1 MTIRPLV
8 TADVDAVAEADFAAW
23 QDAALRHGTTPVA
36 AAVRDSRE
44 AVRRL
49 LEGDPL
55 GGVVA
60 EEGGG
65 IVGHAWVHPR
75 GPIATVGPIA
85 VEPPAQ
91 RRGAGRA
98 LLAHCLQ
105 AAGPRAS
112 QVRLVTDAAHLGAFE
127 LFLQS
132 GFRVVAPVLELVR
145 AGIAPGTTPPSVPQ
159 VTIRT
164 AEGSDQTRIVARDAR
179 PFGTSRPHDVER
191 VLRSGR
197 GVVAERGKT
206 LAGYAL
212 AGAGMLGPASADDPE
227 LVVALLVT
235 LASDAALGATP
246 LRAMV
251 LATDRVLVDGLRA
264 GGFRVARAH
273 HYMVRGG
280 GTAPPAGYVLMG
292 AAYM

>member
-8 TADVDAVAEADFAAW
+8 PADVDAVAEADFAAW

-55 GGVVA
+55 GGIVA
-60 EEGGG
+60 EEGGR
-65 IVGHAWVHPR
+65 IVGHAWVHAR

-85 VEPPAQ
+85 VEPPSQ

-98 LLAHCLQ
+98 LLAQCLQ

-112 QVRLVTDAAHLGAFE
+112 QVRLVADAAYLGAFE

-145 AGIAPGTTPPSVPQ
+145 AGTASGTTPPSVPQ
-159 VTIRT
+159 VTIRA
-164 AEGSDQTRIVARDAR
+164 AEASDQTRIVARDAR
-179 PFGTSRPHDVER
+179 PFGTSRPHDIER
-191 VLRSGR
+191 VLRGGR

-212 AGAGMLGPASADDPE
+212 AGAAMLGPASADDPE
-227 LVVALLVT
+227 LVVALLAT
-235 LASDAALGATP
+235 LAADAALGATP
-246 LRAMV
+246 LRAMA

-264 GGFRVARAH
+264 AGFKVVRAL

-292 AAYM
+292 PAYM